1 MDFVDSL
8 GPAFLAHRLRRLS
21 DRMVDQIGS
30 ALVRE
35 GLTVPARSIST
46 LLLLRERGPLGP
58 VEIGREL
65 RFSHPLMVR
74 SLRTLEALG
83 LVEAIPDEADQR
95 RRRVR
100 LTDEGEREAAR
111 ATAITAEIARQL
123 SLRAIEAGVDLDRL
137 LGSLD
142 ALSASLARHPIVF
155 ELEPERNDR

>member
-21 DRMVDQIGS
+21 DRMVDQVGA

-35 GLTVPARSIST
+35 GLSVPARSIST
-46 LLLLRERGPLGP
+46 LLLLRNRGPLGP
-58 VEIGREL
+58 VEIGKEL

-95 RRRVR
+95 RRRVK
-100 LTDEGEREAAR
+100 LTGKGEREADCG
-111 ATAITAEIARQL
+111 TAIAAEIARQL

-142 ALSASLARHPIVF
+142 ALSASLARHPIIF
-155 ELEPERNDR
+155 ELDAERNEQ

>member
-21 DRMVDQIGS
+21 DLMVDQVGA
-30 ALVRE
+30 ALLRD

-58 VEIGREL
+58 VEIGRAL

-95 RRRVR
+95 RRRVQLTADGAR
-100 LTDEGEREAAR
+100 EADRGLAITDEV
-111 ATAITAEIARQL
+111 ARQL
-123 SLRAIEAGVDLDRL
+123 SDRADEAGIDLAL
-137 LGSLD
+137 L
-142 ALSASLARHPIVF
+142 LSAIDGLNATLGRHPLAIS
-155 ELEPERNDR
+155 LEPLDVKR

>member
-21 DRMVDQIGS
+21 DRMVDQVGA

-35 GLTVPARSIST
+35 GLSVPARSIST

-58 VEIGREL
+58 VEIGKEL

-100 LTDEGEREAAR
+100 LTAEGHREANAGI
-111 ATAITAEIARQL
+111 AIAAEIARQL

-142 ALSASLARHPIVF
+142 ALSGSLARHPIIF
-155 ELEPERNDR
+155 ELNSERTER